1 MIITINGKKYS
12 DYQEGITVMELI
24 EKLNLHKKQI
34 IVELNQLALIKKDYQ
49 SLSLK
54 DGDSI
59 EIVQIA
65 AGGMKTSCCWTYS
78 GKAYSIVCLPAF
90 SLKIV

>member
-49 SLSLK
+49 TLLLK

-65 AGGMKTSCCWTYS
+65 AGG
-78 GKAYSIVCLPAF
+78 
-90 SLKIV
+90 

>member
-12 DYQEGITVMELI
+12 DYQDGITVMELI

-65 AGGMKTSCCWTYS
+65 AGG
-78 GKAYSIVCLPAF
+78 
-90 SLKIV
+90 

>member
-12 DYQEGITVMELI
+12 NYQEGITVMELI

-65 AGGMKTSCCWTYS
+65 AGGE
-78 GKAYSIVCLPAF
+78 
-90 SLKIV
+90 

>member
-1 MIITINGKKYS
+1 MHGHQTLLFLKILLQYLVVKIDLIDIKINGKKYS
-12 DYQEGITVMELI
+12 DYQEGITVQDLI
-24 EKLNLHKKQI
+24 EKLNLHDKQI

-49 SLSLK
+49 TQSLK

-65 AGGMKTSCCWTYS
+65 AGG
-78 GKAYSIVCLPAF
+78 
-90 SLKIV
+90 

>member
-1 MIITINGKKYS
+1 MIITINGKNYS

-65 AGGMKTSCCWTYS
+65 AGG
-78 GKAYSIVCLPAF
+78 
-90 SLKIV
+90 

>member
-1 MIITINGKKYS
+1 MIIKINGKKYS

-65 AGGMKTSCCWTYS
+65 AGG
-78 GKAYSIVCLPAF
+78 
-90 SLKIV
+90 

>member
-12 DYQEGITVMELI
+12 NYQEGITVMELI

-65 AGGMKTSCCWTYS
+65 AGG
-78 GKAYSIVCLPAF
+78 
-90 SLKIV
+90 

>member
-1 MIITINGKKYS
+1 MIITINGKKYF

-49 SLSLK
+49 SQSLK

-65 AGGMKTSCCWTYS
+65 AGG
-78 GKAYSIVCLPAF
+78 
-90 SLKIV
+90 

>member
-54 DGDSI
+54 DGDCI
-59 EIVQIA
+59 EIVQSA
-65 AGGMKTSCCWTYS
+65 AGG
-78 GKAYSIVCLPAF
+78 
-90 SLKIV
+90 

>member
-12 DYQEGITVMELI
+12 DYQEGITVMDLI

-34 IVELNQLALIKKDYQ
+34 IVELNQLALITKDYQ
-49 SLSLK
+49 TLSLK

-65 AGGMKTSCCWTYS
+65 AGG
-78 GKAYSIVCLPAF
+78 
-90 SLKIV
+90 

>member
-12 DYQEGITVMELI
+12 NYQEGITVMELI

-34 IVELNQLALIKKDYQ
+34 IVELNQLALIKRDYQ

-65 AGGMKTSCCWTYS
+65 AGGE
-78 GKAYSIVCLPAF
+78 
-90 SLKIV
+90 

>member
-65 AGGMKTSCCWTYS
+65 AGGK
-78 GKAYSIVCLPAF
+78 
-90 SLKIV
+90 

>member
-24 EKLNLHKKQI
+24 EKLNLNKKQI

-49 SLSLK
+49 W
-54 DGDSI
+54 
-59 EIVQIA
+59 
-65 AGGMKTSCCWTYS
+65 KTIS
-78 GKAYSIVCLPAF
+78 
-90 SLKIV
+90 

>member
-65 AGGMKTSCCWTYS
+65 VGG
-78 GKAYSIVCLPAF
+78 
-90 SLKIV
+90 

>member
-24 EKLNLHKKQI
+24 EKLNLRKKQI

-65 AGGMKTSCCWTYS
+65 AGG
-78 GKAYSIVCLPAF
+78 
-90 SLKIV
+90 

>member
-49 SLSLK
+49 FLSLK

-65 AGGMKTSCCWTYS
+65 AGG
-78 GKAYSIVCLPAF
+78 
-90 SLKIV
+90 

>member
-12 DYQEGITVMELI
+12 NYQEGITVMELI

-49 SLSLK
+49 SQLLK

-65 AGGMKTSCCWTYS
+65 AGG
-78 GKAYSIVCLPAF
+78 
-90 SLKIV
+90 

>member
-49 SLSLK
+49 TLSLK

-65 AGGMKTSCCWTYS
+65 AGGE
-78 GKAYSIVCLPAF
+78 
-90 SLKIV
+90 

>member
-34 IVELNQLALIKKDYQ
+34 IVELNQLALIKIDYQ
-49 SLSLK
+49 TLSLK

-65 AGGMKTSCCWTYS
+65 AGG
-78 GKAYSIVCLPAF
+78 
-90 SLKIV
+90 

>member
-24 EKLNLHKKQI
+24 EELNLHKKQI

-49 SLSLK
+49 TLSLK

-65 AGGMKTSCCWTYS
+65 AGG
-78 GKAYSIVCLPAF
+78 
-90 SLKIV
+90 

>member
-12 DYQEGITVMELI
+12 NYQEGITVMELI
-24 EKLNLHKKQI
+24 EKLNLHQKQI

-65 AGGMKTSCCWTYS
+65 AGG
-78 GKAYSIVCLPAF
+78 
-90 SLKIV
+90 

>member
-12 DYQEGITVMELI
+12 DYHEGITVMELI
-24 EKLNLHKKQI
+24 EILNLHKKQI

-65 AGGMKTSCCWTYS
+65 AGGE
-78 GKAYSIVCLPAF
+78 
-90 SLKIV
+90 

>member
-59 EIVQIA
+59 EIIQIA
-65 AGGMKTSCCWTYS
+65 AGG
-78 GKAYSIVCLPAF
+78 
-90 SLKIV
+90 

>member
-1 MIITINGKKYS
+1 MIITLNGKKYS

-49 SLSLK
+49 TLSLK

-65 AGGMKTSCCWTYS
+65 AGG
-78 GKAYSIVCLPAF
+78 
-90 SLKIV
+90 

>member
-34 IVELNQLALIKKDYQ
+34 IVELNQLALIKKNYQ

-65 AGGMKTSCCWTYS
+65 AGG
-78 GKAYSIVCLPAF
+78 
-90 SLKIV
+90 

>member
-49 SLSLK
+49 SHSLK

-65 AGGMKTSCCWTYS
+65 AGG
-78 GKAYSIVCLPAF
+78 
-90 SLKIV
+90 

>member
-1 MIITINGKKYS
+1 MQ
-12 DYQEGITVMELI
+12 DLI
-24 EKLNLHKKQI
+24 EKLNFHDKQI

-49 SLSLK
+49 TQSLK

-65 AGGMKTSCCWTYS
+65 AGG
-78 GKAYSIVCLPAF
+78 
-90 SLKIV
+90 

>member
-12 DYQEGITVMELI
+12 DYQEDITVMELI

-49 SLSLK
+49 SQSLK

-59 EIVQIA
+59 EIIQIA
-65 AGGMKTSCCWTYS
+65 AGG
-78 GKAYSIVCLPAF
+78 
-90 SLKIV
+90 

>member
-1 MIITINGKKYS
+1 MIITINGKKCS

-49 SLSLK
+49 SQSLK

-65 AGGMKTSCCWTYS
+65 AGG
-78 GKAYSIVCLPAF
+78 
-90 SLKIV
+90 

>member
-1 MIITINGKKYS
+1 MIITINGKKNS

-65 AGGMKTSCCWTYS
+65 AGG
-78 GKAYSIVCLPAF
+78 
-90 SLKIV
+90 

>member
-24 EKLNLHKKQI
+24 EKLNLHKKQK

-49 SLSLK
+49 SQSLK

-65 AGGMKTSCCWTYS
+65 AGG
-78 GKAYSIVCLPAF
+78 
-90 SLKIV
+90 

>member
-12 DYQEGITVMELI
+12 NYQEGITVMELI

-49 SLSLK
+49 TLSLK

-65 AGGMKTSCCWTYS
+65 AGG
-78 GKAYSIVCLPAF
+78 
-90 SLKIV
+90 

>member
-12 DYQEGITVMELI
+12 DYQDDITVMELI

-49 SLSLK
+49 SQSLK

-65 AGGMKTSCCWTYS
+65 AGG
-78 GKAYSIVCLPAF
+78 
-90 SLKIV
+90 

>member
-12 DYQEGITVMELI
+12 DYKEGITVMELI

-49 SLSLK
+49 TLSLK

-65 AGGMKTSCCWTYS
+65 AGG
-78 GKAYSIVCLPAF
+78 
-90 SLKIV
+90 

>member
-49 SLSLK
+49 TLSLK

-65 AGGMKTSCCWTYS
+65 
-78 GKAYSIVCLPAF
+78 
-90 SLKIV
+90 